1 MGYVIQMR
9 YSETLQLFD
18 QACEFPADHTT
29 IVHQLGDVELVA
41 QNGDSVE
48 MSEVLARTSEAT
60 YQSAEGL
67 YNSLVGNLDD
77 DFIGRK
83 YYDDRAG
90 STSGTDEVRT
100 ETDRL

>member
-1 MGYVIQMR
+1 MTPMR

-18 QACEFPADHTT
+18 QACDFPADHTT
-29 IVHQLGDVELVA
+29 VIQQLGDVELVA
-41 QNGDSVE
+41 QNGDAVQ
-48 MSEVLARTSEAT
+48 MSEVLNRTGETEYKS
-60 YQSAEGL
+60 SEGL

-77 DFIGRK
+77 NFIGQK

-90 STSGTDEVRT
+90 STTGTDEVRI

>member
-1 MGYVIQMR
+1 MR

-18 QACEFPADHTT
+18 QACDFPADHTT
-29 IVHQLGDVELVA
+29 VVQQLGDVELVA
-41 QNGDSVE
+41 QNGDSVQV
-48 MSEVLARTSEAT
+48 SEVLNRTGETKYES
-60 YQSAEGL
+60 SEGL

-77 DFIGRK
+77 NFIGRK

-90 STSGTDEVRT
+90 STAGTDEVRI